1 MLVTYDVI
9 STENTFHFVCEVW
22 HEEVSRRTKL
32 QNNASKMMW
41 SFISMEVWYRWLGVI
56 LCFSY
61 FLLFIA
67 STVHMLVISHKLFM
81 PNLFRWSF
89 PHIQYYEMRYVYFYS
104 VKIKSAENYSVV
116 TKLAVKIIVILST
129 LLIIFYKH
137 YIVLE
142 IKKLFLK

>member
-1 MLVTYDVI
+1 MMSSPQKTLFALYARYDTRRSLEGLSYKITLV
-9 STENTFHFVCEVW
+9 
-22 HEEVSRRTKL
+22 KL
-32 QNNASKMMW
+32 
-41 SFISMEVWYRWLGVI
+41 
-56 LCFSY
+56 CD
-61 FLLFIA
+61 
-67 STVHMLVISHKLFM
+67 H
-81 PNLFRWSF
+81 SF
-89 PHIQYYEMRYVYFYS
+89 PWRYAIDDWVSSCASHISFCLLLLLYTCLSFLTSYSCQTYLDDLSHTSTIEMRYVNFYS